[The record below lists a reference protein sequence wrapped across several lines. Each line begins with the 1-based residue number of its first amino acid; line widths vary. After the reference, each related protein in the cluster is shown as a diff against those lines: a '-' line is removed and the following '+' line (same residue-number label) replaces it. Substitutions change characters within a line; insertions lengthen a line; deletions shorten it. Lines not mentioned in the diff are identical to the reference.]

1 MTTLVIRHLL
11 LGENVLHMAI
21 VNEDPSMV
29 RFLLDNGVNC
39 LEACNGNFFTPE
51 DQGLIGLHQP
61 LVGIIL
67 SISCCDSYN

>member
-1 MTTLVIRHLL
+1 MTS
-11 LGENVLHMAI
+11 GENVLHMAI

-51 DQGLIGLHQP
+51 DQERTDNRSTQKNNNLISGRLI
-61 LVGIIL
+61 V
-67 SISCCDSYN
+67 

>member
-1 MTTLVIRHLL
+1 
-11 LGENVLHMAI
+11 MAI

-51 DQGLIGLHQP
+51 DQE
-61 LVGIIL
+61 
-67 SISCCDSYN
+67 SIDKFIAFFGTRGMLRG

>member
-1 MTTLVIRHLL
+1 MTS
-11 LGENVLHMAI
+11 GENVLHMAI

-51 DQGLIGLHQP
+51 DQERTDNRNTL
-61 LVGIIL
+61 
-67 SISCCDSYN
+67 